1 MTTPFPLLRLPLL
14 PLMQVCRCMDTVE
27 VFAFSLLSK
36 RTNTTAKR
44 LKITRS
50 IDVNV
55 HENHVQ
61 LCFRD
66 VQDIL
71 IYLDL
76 ENDQARAD
84 VKLQNRWSSWNNL
97 PISTSE
103 LLNRTLN
110 VFNCGFIHKLE
121 FVDIPRYNVLPIL
134 ATLPNIKEVTS
145 YLDITNEII
154 YRTLK
159 VISPNTSKVNL
170 YPRAEYGNPEKLQEI
185 LIENLDV
192 LIIAPLGGDIR
203 LHLDDILITNASKAV
218 YNRLRLSEQDL
229 NRFLKLWN
237 SGKFNTR
244 MEVLQIVVKEDFNR
258 DSVLNGLHA
267 IELPETIERTF
278 EFSRNQIFRKIIYGG
293 HDIRRENGDL
303 VTVDIHGLHYYNIYF
318 WP

>member
-1 MTTPFPLLRLPLL
+1 MVGCFTTTYVHASHRSTSRLRSAYAAVGVTFAHDSFSVRTLLIHI
-14 PLMQVCRCMDTVE
+14 TVGCYRGIYDDNS
-27 VFAFSLLSK
+27 FATSSSPSAA
-36 RTNTTAKR
+36 THAN
-44 LKITRS
+44 
-50 IDVNV
+50 
-55 HENHVQ
+55 
-61 LCFRD
+61 
-66 VQDIL
+66 
-71 IYLDL
+71 L

-97 PISTSE
+97 LISTSE

-192 LIIAPLGGDIR
+192 LIIAPLGGDFR

-244 MEVLQIVVKEDFNR
+244 MEVLQIVVEEEFNR
-258 DSVLNGLHA
+258 DAVLNGLHA
-267 IELPETIERTF
+267 VELPETIERTF
-278 EFSRNQIFRKIIYGG
+278 EFSRNQILRKIVFGG
-293 HDIRRENGDL
+293 YDIRRENGDL
-303 VTVDIHGLHYYNIYF
+303 VTVDIRGLHYYNIYF